1 MVLSATKLFIVSVK
15 ICTSIMVKVTF
26 QIKSN
31 KVKKSCTS
39 WPGEFFFVMW
49 VIGNEQFFKVGHI
62 QVMGWQ

>member
-39 WPGEFFFVMW
+39 WPGEFFFCD
-49 VIGNEQFFKVGHI
+49 VGDRKRTI
-62 QVMGWQ
+62 F